1 MSLGIVKKV
10 KIMNLT
16 DRYFNKMIMWA
27 YYSNNEIDFL
37 PAMKGICF
45 LYVDFINSSGE
56 LKTIVFANHYYYKEM
71 TFVFL
76 EEQDGKY
83 VITKQASSEDLKEHI
98 DDLKLLSEKEKEKLE
113 KERQIIKEYYGEL
126 KSQIYNSDREDI
138 INYLDN
144 IITGNIRNLKSKLIE
159 LARYLLKNTNNIN
172 REQYEGYKLLVTDL
186 ASNFNKINN
195 QLISIGEEEI
205 DPQLV
210 IDIANILNDYV
221 KCSFPQWKNCPMILE
236 IESFH
241 RKQLIKYRYG
251 YVSGLEKKY
260 GIDNK

>member
-1 MSLGIVKKV
+1 MNLGIVKKV
-10 KIMNLT
+10 KIINLAEYSF
-16 DRYFNKMIMWA
+16 DRLAKIYLYNDRF
-27 YYSNNEIDFL
+27 DFL
-37 PAMKGICF
+37 FAMIGVYF

-56 LKTIVFANHYYYKEM
+56 LKTIVFENNYYYKEM

-83 VITKQASSEDLKEHI
+83 VITKQASPEDLKEYI
-98 DDLKLLSEKEKEKLE
+98 DDLKLLSEKEKEKLT
-113 KERQIIKEYYGEL
+113 KERQIIKEHYGEL

-144 IITGNIRNLKSKLIE
+144 IITGNMRNLKVKLID
-159 LARYLLKNTNNIN
+159 LAKYLLKNANNITQ
-172 REQYEGYKLLVTDL
+172 EQYEGYQLLVMDL

-221 KCSFPQWKNCPMILE
+221 KCGLPQWKICPMILE

-241 RKQLIKYRYG
+241 RKQLINYKNGR
-251 YVSGLEKKY
+251 VFGLEKKY
-260 GIDNK
+260 RIDNK

>member
-1 MSLGIVKKV
+1 MNLGIVKKV

-16 DRYFNKMIMWA
+16 KHSFDNLVKFFEFDDDRFVLSATMIGV
-27 YYSNNEIDFL
+27 Y
-37 PAMKGICF
+37 F

-56 LKTIVFANHYYYKEM
+56 LKTIVFENHYYYKEM

-144 IITGNIRNLKSKLIE
+144 IITGNIRNLKTKLID
-159 LARYLLKNTNNIN
+159 LAKYLLKNANNITQ
-172 REQYEGYKLLVTDL
+172 EQYEGYKLLVTDL